1 MWEVLLV
8 AASDQQN
15 QTMKITFTQFQAD
28 SINTSEI
35 PLGIKITSGVNNLSL
50 EDAANVVLA
59 LEESAPWCDDGRARR
74 GLENKAWIIAKKL
87 NQ

>member
-1 MWEVLLV
+1 
-8 AASDQQN
+8 
-15 QTMKITFTQFQAD
+15 MKITFTQFQAD
-28 SINTSEI
+28 SINASEI

-50 EDAANVVLA
+50 EDAAKVVLA